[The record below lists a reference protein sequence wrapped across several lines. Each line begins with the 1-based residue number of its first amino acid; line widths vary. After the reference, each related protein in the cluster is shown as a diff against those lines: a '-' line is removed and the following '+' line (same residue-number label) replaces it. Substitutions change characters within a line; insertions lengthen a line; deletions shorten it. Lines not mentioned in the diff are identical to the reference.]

1 MIFPCPSSLKRRC
14 KMACDCCL
22 FKFLCSVKGKHVS
35 RYKRK
40 TFVFKFLQWV
50 GPMTKIN
57 KSLRYL
63 YYQCNVLR
71 VWAGYYSPAD
81 TVHVPGTV
89 PNNPGRPLLTFSSS
103 FNAYFLKELIFF
115 LSIFFSFFIVVK
127 NVGCVLTVSQ
137 FLNKIACMKFTVSFQ
152 FESLLNFFQ
161 SCYKTLKKTI

>member
-115 LSIFFSFFIVVK
+115 LSIFFSFFYCCEKCRMCVNGKSVLKQNCMHEIYSVVP
-127 NVGCVLTVSQ
+127 VRVLIKLFSVM
-137 FLNKIACMKFTVSFQ
+137 L
-152 FESLLNFFQ
+152 
-161 SCYKTLKKTI
+161 